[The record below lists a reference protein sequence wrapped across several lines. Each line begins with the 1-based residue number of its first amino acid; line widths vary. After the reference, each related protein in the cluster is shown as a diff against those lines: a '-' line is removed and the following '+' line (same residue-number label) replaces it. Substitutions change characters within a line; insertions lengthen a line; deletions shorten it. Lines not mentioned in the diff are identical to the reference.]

1 MASIPHRPRD
11 GSKVRRPAGAG
22 GDVRAHPHPAWGW
35 GALAAALAVA
45 APPPLPGFVA
55 ASAAPMQPDSVRL
68 TIGDSIGTQPNIAV
82 PDCLPLTPDETT
94 QAAGRTIAQVLWDD
108 LDFEREFRMI
118 PRDVYRTIPAA
129 GSLIDLPFDRWR
141 EIGADGVVS
150 CTVEAR
156 GGRQLEI
163 TARLF
168 SVRTGESAFGV
179 IYTGS
184 TRNVRLYAHQ
194 LADEIHRH
202 QRGLEGVARTR
213 LAFVSDRDSESVFGL
228 VENRPV
234 KEIYLADY
242 DGANPRRVTVSR
254 SLNTN
259 PAWAPDG
266 RSIAYTSWVSG
277 FPDVLVS
284 YLYEGRMAK
293 PVEGDSRRQ
302 NFLPA
307 YSPDGRRIAFN
318 SNRDDN
324 SDIYVANVDGTGI
337 QRLTNH
343 PAIDTSP
350 TWSPNGQQIAFTSDR
365 TGTPQIYV
373 VGADGTGLRRLTYE
387 SYCDR
392 PTWSPP
398 PFNEI
403 AYSSR
408 TSAGG
413 HDIKVLDL
421 ATNEVRQ
428 LTFGLGSNESP
439 SYAPNG
445 RHVAFMS
452 TRGGSKQIYTIGRDG
467 RGLRRVTST
476 GNNEMPSWSR

>member
-1 MASIPHRPRD
+1 MARPARRPPD
-11 GSKVRRPAGAG
+11 GPTVRRPEGAG
-22 GDVRAHPHPAWGW
+22 GVRSNDPRPAWGW
-35 GALAAALAVA
+35 GVLAAAVAVLA
-45 APPPLPGFVA
+45 APPLPAPLGA
-55 ASAAPMQPDSVRL
+55 AGRQDAVRVV
-68 TIGDSIGTQPNIAV
+68 IGDRIGGQSSIAV
-82 PDCLPLTPDETT
+82 PDCLPLTPDETAR
-94 QAAGRTIAQVLWDD
+94 AAGRTIAQVLWDD
-108 LDFEREFRMI
+108 LDFEREFRMV
-118 PRDVYRTIPAA
+118 PRDVYRTIPVA
-129 GSLIDLPFDRWR
+129 GSLVDVPFDRWR

-156 GGRQLEI
+156 GDGRLEI

-168 SVRTGESAFGV
+168 SVPTGESAFGV

-184 TRNVRLYAHQ
+184 TRDVRRYGHQ

-266 RSIAYTSWVSG
+266 RSIGYTSWVSG
-277 FPDVLVS
+277 FPDVVVS
-284 YLYEGRMAK
+284 HLFEGRMAK
-293 PVEGDSRRQ
+293 PVQGDSRRQ

-307 YSPDGRRIAFN
+307 FSPDGRRVAFN

-324 SDIYVANVDGTGI
+324 SDIYVANVDGTGVL
-337 QRLTNH
+337 RLTNH

-439 SYAPNG
+439 SYSPNG
-445 RHVAFMS
+445 RHIAFMS

-467 RGLRRVTST
+467 RGLRRVTSA

>member
-1 MASIPHRPRD
+1 MSPIPRPPRN
-11 GSKVRRPAGAG
+11 GSKVCPPGAG
-22 GDVRAHPHPAWGW
+22 GGTRANPFPAWGL
-35 GALAAALAVA
+35 GVLAAALAVPA
-45 APPPLPGFVA
+45 APPLPAFMEA
-55 ASAAPMQPDSVRL
+55 AAAPMQQDEVRV
-68 TIGDSIGTQPNIAV
+68 TIGDSIGSQPSIAV
-82 PDCLPLTPDETT
+82 PDCLPLTPDRTT
-94 QAAGRTIAQVLWDD
+94 QEASRTIAQVLWDD
-108 LDFEREFRMI
+108 LDFEREFRLI

-129 GSLIDLPFDRWR
+129 GSLVDLPYGRWR
-141 EIGADGVVS
+141 EIGADGVMS

-156 GGRQLEI
+156 GDRQLEI
-163 TARLF
+163 AARLF

-234 KEIYLADY
+234 KEIYIADY

-254 SLNTN
+254 TLNTT
-259 PAWAPDG
+259 PSWSPDG
-266 RSIAYTSWVSG
+266 RSIAYTSWLSG
-277 FPDVLVS
+277 FPDVVVS
-284 YLYEGRMAK
+284 YLFEGRMAK
-293 PVEGDSRRQ
+293 PVEGDARLQ

-307 YSPDGRRIAFN
+307 FSPDGRRVAFN
-318 SNRDDN
+318 SNRANN
-324 SDIYVANVDGTGI
+324 SDIYVANVDGTGL

-365 TGTPQIYV
+365 TGAPQIYV

-403 AYSSR
+403 AYSSQ
-408 TSAGG
+408 TSAGS

-445 RHVAFMS
+445 RHIAFTS
-452 TRGGSKQIYTIGRDG
+452 TRSGSKQIYTIGRDG
-467 RGLRRVTST
+467 RGLRRVTSA